1 MTDIKRKR
9 GRPRKESTIQKT
21 QTNTPEQ
28 IIYEEEIVVQLPITK
43 ADINKLFETENT
55 DLDQNDNDNDIE
67 TENLNSNDCKKLNN
81 QVFVLDDMYSSTD
94 TSSIEYSAFELNA
107 QLKSKNKLIDKQQKE
122 IQLLKS
128 KISENIPSKDKQ
140 VYETNLK
147 LIDSEGKN
155 IKNNNNISCWYC
167 TYNFDNEA
175 YFLPETIYND
185 KCHVLGCFCSPNCA
199 ASYNIKKL
207 NDYKVSE
214 RLSLLKQL
222 YNIDKLYLSPEP
234 EVLEKYG
241 GPLTIEKYRENMI
254 TNNHT
259 YNFIIPPLIAI
270 NPIVEEFNNNY
281 IPVKNNNKKKLV
293 LKRSKPLPRTKNT
306 LKNTMG
312 LIIN

>member
-94 TSSIEYSAFELNA
+94 TSSIEYSAFELTA

-140 VYETNLK
+140 VYET
-147 LIDSEGKN
+147 
-155 IKNNNNISCWYC
+155 
-167 TYNFDNEA
+167 
-175 YFLPETIYND
+175 
-185 KCHVLGCFCSPNCA
+185 
-199 ASYNIKKL
+199 
-207 NDYKVSE
+207 
-214 RLSLLKQL
+214 
-222 YNIDKLYLSPEP
+222 
-234 EVLEKYG
+234 
-241 GPLTIEKYRENMI
+241 
-254 TNNHT
+254 
-259 YNFIIPPLIAI
+259 
-270 NPIVEEFNNNY
+270 
-281 IPVKNNNKKKLV
+281 
-293 LKRSKPLPRTKNT
+293 
-306 LKNTMG
+306 
-312 LIIN
+312 